1 MAAIIVRDKTLFQCA
16 NCGATFPRWFGRCP
30 NCGSWNSIEEIPL
43 LIKNKGRKNVHSE
56 TSTIISLSEISSSLN
71 FRIPTKIAE
80 IDRLLGGGFV
90 PGSVTLLAGEPG
102 IGKSTMVLEIL
113 NALDSECV
121 YVSGEESYEQIKL
134 RANRLGINNSKIQI
148 ANETKLET
156 IIHLIENHS
165 ANFFAI
171 DSIQTIYSDEYS
183 SASGSVFQVREATSN
198 IVDIAKK
205 TNKIVILIGHVNK
218 EGNIA
223 GPKTLEHIVDCVL
236 SLEGERNSNL
246 RILRSLKNRF
256 GSTFELG
263 LFEMGEAGLVEL
275 IEPTKVLIS
284 HSSVNSSGVAF
295 SAFVEGARCLI
306 TEIQSLVSN
315 SSFNIPQRSVN
326 GYDYKRVQMILAVLD
341 KKIRLNFRS
350 YDVYINITGGIFI
363 SDPAIDLAI
372 AVALFSSLNDI
383 VIPNQTAILGEI
395 GLTGEV
401 RNINAIDKRVKEL
414 ERLGFKKI
422 ILPKSSKNQLPK
434 KINSEL
440 IFVEKVGDA
449 FKMLFG

>member
-1 MAAIIVRDKTLFQCA
+1 M
-16 NCGATFPRWFGRCP
+16 
-30 NCGSWNSIEEIPL
+30 
-43 LIKNKGRKNVHSE
+43 
-56 TSTIISLSEISSSLN
+56 
-71 FRIPTKIAE
+71 
-80 IDRLLGGGFV
+80 
-90 PGSVTLLAGEPG
+90 
-102 IGKSTMVLEIL
+102 
-113 NALDSECV
+113 

-198 IVDIAKK
+198 IVEIAKK

-383 VIPNQTAILGEI
+383 VIQNQTAILGEI

-401 RNINAIDKRVKEL
+401 RSINAIDKRVKEL

>member
-1 MAAIIVRDKTLFQCA
+1 MRDKTLFQCA

>member
-1 MAAIIVRDKTLFQCA
+1 VRDKTLFQCA

>member
-1 MAAIIVRDKTLFQCA
+1 MKDKTLFQCA

-43 LIKNKGRKNVHSE
+43 PIKNKGRKNVHSE
-56 TSTIISLSEISSSLN
+56 TSKIISLSEISSSLD
-71 FRIPTKIAE
+71 FRIPTKISE